1 MKAGNTHQEHF
12 PFDQIDAQPDR
23 LFEHQIAMNRFT
35 VQSRCFANQR
45 ATSPRHA
52 HRGSSLVELLVGI
65 AIGLLVVL
73 AALGTVVYTNAT
85 AGAVTDSV
93 RLNLQAQTVF
103 DTLGRQ
109 LRQSSSH
116 TMTATGLNGVITF
129 QNGLAPGTAAVSEVA
144 GELQVRHSTNVP
156 NAVPAFAPSAALP
169 GCLGG
174 NPGPG
179 VLLSV
184 NRFSNAAGLLRCNE
198 GGGAQPIAEN
208 VETLLAR
215 YGVRNATTGNLQYV
229 PAAAVIDW
237 QAVEAVEICLQLQGD
252 RANNP
257 NLATYTNCQ
266 GVVTPTADG
275 RLHRVFRRIF
285 TVRPDFQA
293 G

>member
-1 MKAGNTHQEHF
+1 MQVAFFN
-12 PFDQIDAQPDR
+12 
-23 LFEHQIAMNRFT
+23 LQIAMNRLSD
-35 VQSRCFANQR
+35 QSRRFATQR
-45 ATSPRHA
+45 SGGPRQVQ
-52 HRGSSLVELLVGI
+52 RGASLIELLVGI

-73 AALGTVVYTNAT
+73 AALGTVVYTSAS

-93 RLNLQAQTVF
+93 RLNLQAQAVF

-116 TMTATGLNGVITF
+116 TMSATGLNGVITF

-144 GELQVRHSTNVP
+144 GELRVRHSTNVP

-184 NRFSNAAGLLRCNE
+184 NRFSNAAGLLRCDE

-208 VETLLAR
+208 VEMLLTR
-215 YGVRNATTGNLQYV
+215 YGVRNALTGNLQYA
-229 PAAAVIDW
+229 PAAAVVDW

-252 RANNP
+252 RLNNP
-257 NLATYTNCQ
+257 NLAVYTNCQ
-266 GVVTPTADG
+266 GVATPVADG

>member
-1 MKAGNTHQEHF
+1 
-12 PFDQIDAQPDR
+12 
-23 LFEHQIAMNRFT
+23 MNRLT
-35 VQSRCFANQR
+35 AQSRGLANRRSASSTRAQR
-45 ATSPRHA
+45 GA
-52 HRGSSLVELLVGI
+52 SLIELLVGI

-73 AALGTVVYTNAT
+73 AALGTVVYTNTT

-93 RLNLQAQTVF
+93 RLNLQAQAVF

-129 QNGLAPGTAAVSEVA
+129 QNGLAPGTSAVSEVA

-156 NAVPAFAPSAALP
+156 SIVPAFAPSAALP

-184 NRFSNAAGLLRCNE
+184 NRYSSAAGILRCDE
-198 GGGAQPIAEN
+198 GAGAQPIAEN
-208 VETLLAR
+208 VEMLLAR
-215 YGVRNATTGNLQYV
+215 YGVRDAITGNLQYV

-257 NLATYTNCQ
+257 NLATFTNCQ
-266 GVVTPTADG
+266 GVATPVADG

>member
-1 MKAGNTHQEHF
+1 
-12 PFDQIDAQPDR
+12 
-23 LFEHQIAMNRFT
+23 MNRLTNQSQRFAT
-35 VQSRCFANQR
+35 ERSAGPRRVQ
-45 ATSPRHA
+45 
-52 HRGSSLVELLVGI
+52 RGASLIELLVGV

-73 AALGTVVYTNAT
+73 AALGTVVYTNAS

-103 DTLGRQ
+103 DKLGRQ

-156 NAVPAFAPSAALP
+156 NAVPPFAPSAALP

-184 NRFSNAAGLLRCNE
+184 NRFSNAAGLLRCDE

-208 VETLLAR
+208 VEMLLVR
-215 YGVRNATTGNLQYV
+215 YGVRSAIAGNLQYL

-237 QAVEAVEICLQLQGD
+237 QEVKAVEICLQLQGD
-252 RANNP
+252 RTNNP
-257 NLATYTNCQ
+257 NLAAYTNCQ
-266 GVVTPTADG
+266 GVATPVTDG